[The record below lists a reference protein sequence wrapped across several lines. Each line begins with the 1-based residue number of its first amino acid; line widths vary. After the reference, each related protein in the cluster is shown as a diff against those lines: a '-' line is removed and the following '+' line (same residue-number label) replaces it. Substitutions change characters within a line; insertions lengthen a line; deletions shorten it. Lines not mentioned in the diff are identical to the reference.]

1 MNDRRWNIRIIV
13 RYALLQLPGLAIF
26 ILILMLARH
35 WIAYPLWF
43 GWLLVV
49 LWIVKDI
56 IFYPIV
62 WRSYDWEHA
71 DEKNSMIGKMGIV
84 ETRLDPSGYIRI
96 RGELWQAE
104 AIDTQEPVEKGE
116 PVIVHQMRGLT
127 LLVTSADNADVE

>member
-1 MNDRRWNIRIIV
+1 MNDHSWNIRIIV

-35 WIAYPLWF
+35 WIAYPPWF

-49 LWIVKDI
+49 LWIAKDI

-62 WRSYDWEHA
+62 WRSYDWENA
-71 DEKNSMIGKMGIV
+71 DEKNPMIGERGIV
-84 ETRLDPSGYIRI
+84 ETCLDPSGYIRI

-104 AIDTQEPVEKGE
+104 VIDTQEPVEKGE
-116 PVIVHQMRGLT
+116 LVTVYQMRGLT
-127 LLVTSADNADVE
+127 LLVTRADIANVE